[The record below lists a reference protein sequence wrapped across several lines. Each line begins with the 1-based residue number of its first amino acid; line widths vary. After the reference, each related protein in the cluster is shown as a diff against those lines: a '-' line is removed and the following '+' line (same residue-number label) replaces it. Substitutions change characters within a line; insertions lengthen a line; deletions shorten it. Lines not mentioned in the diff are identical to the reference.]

1 MIFKRRVNIYIYI
14 SLFLLI
20 LGFSLPK
27 DIFADFFSEIA
38 TQFKVDDARV
48 EPGDIISKKDG
59 KLIRSSSPYDED
71 VFGVVATNPVAVVG
85 REEAGS
91 VPIVTSGVALVKV
104 DSRQEEIK
112 KGDFITSSNSA
123 GVGQK
128 AFYSGFVVG
137 RALEDFDGGE
147 GVIEVFVDPHE
158 KDVIEDDVSWEEIT
172 FWEAIG
178 RIIRAVERDIP
189 QVLRYLLATILVA
202 VSFAFGLYSFSR
214 TLKDGIKGIS
224 RNPLAK
230 GSIRFAMTLNLIG
243 ILVVTVAGLALA
255 LFIIML

>member
-1 MIFKRRVNIYIYI
+1 MILKRRTNIYIYI
-14 SLFLLI
+14 SLFFLV
-20 LGFSLPK
+20 FSFSFPK
-27 DIFADFFSEIA
+27 ESFSDFFSEIA
-38 TQFKVDDARV
+38 TQFNVDDARV

-59 KLIRSSSPYDED
+59 KLIRASSPYDED
-71 VFGVVATNPVAVVG
+71 IFGIVATNPIAIVG
-85 REEAGS
+85 REDAGS

-112 KGDFITSSNSA
+112 KGDFITSSSSA

-137 RALEDFDGGE
+137 RALEDFNEEE

-158 KDVIEDDVSWEEIT
+158 SAIIEDEVSWEEMT

-178 RIIRAVERDIP
+178 RIVKAVERDVP

-243 ILVVTVAGLALA
+243 ILVVTITGLALA
-255 LFIIML
+255 LFIITL